1 MSETVCITGGT
12 GMIGSSLSNSLT
24 KNDYHISILSRS
36 IKKKEGVS
44 FYFWDINNQK
54 IDIAAIKNATHIIH
68 LAGAGVAEKRWS
80 DERKKE
86 LRYSRIKSAELLFK
100 TIQGLKTK
108 PKTIISASAIGAYG
122 HDTGG
127 VLVDEERIK
136 PVDDFLA
143 TLTRDWEEEV
153 RKFTQIGIRTVI
165 FRIGVVLSQEGGAL
179 PRMILPVKYGIGSP
193 LGTGEQYISWIHIND
208 LIRMMVYAI
217 ENERMSGIFN
227 AVAPHPLTNKEFM
240 KEIATVLKK
249 PMFLPNIPGFI
260 LRLALGEMAS
270 IVIGGNRVSSRKI
283 ETSGF
288 KFQYKYLR
296 EALRDLLK

>member
-12 GMIGSSLSNSLT
+12 GMIGSFLSNSL
-24 KNDYHISILSRS
+24 KENDYHISLLSRS

-44 FYFWDINNQK
+44 FYSWDINNQK

-86 LRYSRIKSAELLFK
+86 LRDSRTKSTQLLFK
-100 TIQGLKTK
+100 TIQGLKAK

-217 ENERMSGIFN
+217 ENERVSGIYN

-288 KFQYKYLR
+288 KFKYKYLS